1 MFVIFF
7 FCFKGRRPPESTL
20 TAPLFPYTTLF
31 RSIDAAIA
39 IAHRLRSRH
48 IAVFTGT
55 NPDRPKADQRRAMA
69 ANLKRL
75 ADKVAG
81 EGMKLC
87 IEAVSAERLPH
98 MLLHHF
104 GDAIEVVRE
113 AAHPAVRLIFDYAH
127 VQAMDGDLN
136 RK

>member
-1 MFVIFF
+1 
-7 FCFKGRRPPESTL
+7 
-20 TAPLFPYTTLF
+20 
-31 RSIDAAIA
+31 
-39 IAHRLRSRH
+39 
-48 IAVFTGT
+48 
-55 NPDRPKADQRRAMA
+55 MA

-104 GDAIEVVRE
+104 GYAIAVVRE
-113 AAHPAVRLIFDYAH
+113 ADHPAVRLIFDYAH
-127 VQAMDGDLN
+127 VQAMDGDIAGHLDAGWD
-136 RK
+136 RIALIQLARSDERTPELQSLMRSSSAIF

>member
-1 MFVIFF
+1 
-7 FCFKGRRPPESTL
+7 
-20 TAPLFPYTTLF
+20 
-31 RSIDAAIA
+31 
-39 IAHRLRSRH
+39 
-48 IAVFTGT
+48 
-55 NPDRPKADQRRAMA
+55 MA

-113 AAHPAVRLIFDYAH
+113 ADHPAVRLIFDYAH
-127 VQAMDGDLN
+127 VQAMDGDIPGHRSEEHTSELQSLM
-136 RK
+136 RISYAVFCFKKKETQTQHKL